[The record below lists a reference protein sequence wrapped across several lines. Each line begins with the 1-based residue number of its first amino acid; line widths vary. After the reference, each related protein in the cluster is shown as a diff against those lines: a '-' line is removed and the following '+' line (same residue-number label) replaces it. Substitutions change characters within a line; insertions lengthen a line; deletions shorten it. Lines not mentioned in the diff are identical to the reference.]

1 MPTSSSKKRRTNGP
15 IKWVLAM
22 RMLLSPRSIA
32 LKAPRGL
39 SQKLRGH
46 AEVALGSGHVDVAKV
61 GRQQGEARLHINP
74 LSVLGDDPVDGHR
87 VPQVM
92 EAGLPP
98 IGRRSHNAGMLTQT
112 PKDFFKL
119 LAGHG
124 APSARGKKRRVSTGR
139 LGQGLSR
146 CAVGFKCPAQHPAYG
161 DDP

>member
-74 LSVLGDDPVDGHR
+74 LSVPGDDPVDGHG

-98 IGRRSHNAGMLTQT
+98 IGRDRLREPNWRFTLCTARSMPPNNT
-112 PKDFFKL
+112 KRL
-119 LAGHG
+119 L
-124 APSARGKKRRVSTGR
+124 
-139 LGQGLSR
+139 L
-146 CAVGFKCPAQHPAYG
+146 CCFAVTEHL
-161 DDP
+161 

>member
-1 MPTSSSKKRRTNGP
+1 MEGRESKIPCIDGITT
-15 IKWVLAM
+15 
-22 RMLLSPRSIA
+22 LLFEVRE
-32 LKAPRGL
+32 KAFDDIDGEVFDRH
-39 SQKLRGH
+39 LRGFNR
-46 AEVALGSGHVDVAKV
+46 VALGQKVKEQSQGITIASLGVNTQVA
-61 GRQQGEARLHINP
+61 I
-74 LSVLGDDPVDGHR
+74 D
-87 VPQVM
+87 
-92 EAGLPP
+92 
-98 IGRRSHNAGMLTQT
+98 AGMLTQT